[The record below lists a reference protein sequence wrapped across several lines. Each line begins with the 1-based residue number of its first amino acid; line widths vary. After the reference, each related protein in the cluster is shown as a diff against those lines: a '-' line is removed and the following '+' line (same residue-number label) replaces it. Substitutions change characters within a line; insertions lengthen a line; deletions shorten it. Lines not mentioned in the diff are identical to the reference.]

1 MRDYKQE
8 TLNFYD
14 KHAEALAKKF
24 TEMFDLNRRKEFG
37 FFLDNL
43 KGKKILDVGCG
54 NGEHMSYFKEKGLDV
69 IGIDFSSSMIEI
81 SLKRGLN
88 VHQMD
93 MEDLKFKDNEFDG
106 IWAVNSLL
114 HIDKNKFPKV
124 IAELSRILKPDGLL
138 YVRVKEGED
147 EGMVI
152 ESHYNNEARFFSFWK
167 KDELLP
173 IFEKYFSLVKFDR
186 IEFKGT
192 VYLEFFFGHGK

>member
-1 MRDYKQE
+1 MTYIYHVSRTLLQE
-8 TLNFYD
+8 KISKYGHYMSGRMLDAGSGSY
-14 KHAEALAKKF
+14 
-24 TEMFDLNRRKEFG
+24 NRYSHFFHCNSIVRMDVKEG
-37 FFLDNL
+37 NNVD
-43 KGKKILDVGCG
+43 IVG
-54 NGEHMSYFKEKGLDV
+54 SAD
-69 IGIDFSSSMIEI
+69 
-81 SLKRGLN
+81 
-88 VHQMD
+88 D
-93 MEDLKFKDNEFDG
+93 MPFKDNEFDG

-192 VYLEFFFGHGK
+192 VYLEFFFGNGK